1 MVVHKQKEK
10 MHINVK
16 INVTKLSRSIEI
28 KGFAHEKKRPHQCL
42 YCDKEFEKHSYKYT
56 NILGS

>member
-28 KGFAHEKKRPHQCL
+28 KGFAHKRKDRINVFIVNLKK
-42 YCDKEFEKHSYKYT
+42 KSYKYT

>member
-28 KGFAHEKKRPHQCL
+28 KGFAHEKKRPQQCL
-42 YCDKEFEKHSYKYT
+42 YCDKEFEKKF
-56 NILGS
+56 L